1 MILDNKGQLSLEYL
15 LIFSISLILLIVF
28 TLPLVSLAS
37 ETILN
42 STDVVLIK
50 NDMNKIAT
58 GINQV
63 YNEGEYSK
71 RTVYIDVKEDIQ
83 LNINDNKLTTDI
95 HLRDDLIK
103 HLEVSHLN
111 SDLNILLN
119 LYKGVNKIVIE
130 WPENSTKIIVYC
142 KN

>member
-37 ETILN
+37 ETILD

-83 LNINDNKLTTDI
+83 LNINDNKITTDI
-95 HLRDDLIK
+95 HLRDNLIK

>member
-1 MILDNKGQLSLEYL
+1 MILCELLLE
-15 LIFSISLILLIVF
+15 
-28 TLPLVSLAS
+28 
-37 ETILN
+37 
-42 STDVVLIK
+42 
-50 NDMNKIAT
+50 
-58 GINQV
+58 NQV
-63 YNEGEYSK
+63 IQKEYIFK
-71 RTVYIDVKEDIQ
+71 
-83 LNINDNKLTTDI
+83 N
-95 HLRDDLIK
+95 